1 MTKKLEKIRKVR
13 KKDFDKMVESLLKAP
28 PPKNQKE
35 ERSQSAFD
43 KSRQKEKKREE
54 D

>member
-13 KKDFDKMVESLLKAP
+13 KKDFDKMVENLLKTP
-28 PPKNQKE
+28 PPKNQEE
-35 ERSQSAFD
+35 ERGQSDFD